1 MQIFETVNNYER
13 EVVIPALGDDAGD
26 YDTLSIAQDM
36 VEWTTE
42 HDDEGRSIQTH
53 SGFVEREDVD
63 FWQVAAQ
70 HCTDEKTQLSA
81 IVSLDEEITDLE
93 ERLAKMKAQR
103 DQMARAAVA
112 NGTTVYAVA
121 KACGRTPSTV
131 QRWVK

>member
-26 YDTLSIAQDM
+26 YDTLAIAQDM
-36 VEWTTE
+36 VEWTAE
-42 HDDEGRSIQTH
+42 HDDEGRSMQTH

-63 FWQVAAQ
+63 FWEVAAQ

-93 ERLAKMKAQR
+93 ERLGEMKTQR

-112 NGTTVYAVA
+112 NGATVYAVA

-131 QRWVK
+131 HRWVK

>member
-13 EVVIPALGDDAGD
+13 EVVIPALGNDAGD
-26 YDTLSIAQDM
+26 YDTLATAQEM

-42 HDDEGRSIQTH
+42 HDDEGRSIQTR

-63 FWQVAAQ
+63 FWEVAAQ
-70 HCTDEKTQLSA
+70 HCTNEKTQLSA

-93 ERLAKMKAQR
+93 ERLGEMKAQR

-112 NGTTVYAVA
+112 NGATVYAVA